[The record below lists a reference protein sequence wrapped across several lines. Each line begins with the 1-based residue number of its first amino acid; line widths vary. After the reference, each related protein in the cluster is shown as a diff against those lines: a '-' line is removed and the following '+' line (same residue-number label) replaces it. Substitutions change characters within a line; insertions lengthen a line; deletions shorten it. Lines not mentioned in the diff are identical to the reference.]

1 MEITKVQITLH
12 KNPDSN
18 VRAFCNIVFDD
29 VFVVKRLVI
38 LKNFKGEHFVSMP
51 NYNDRGHQV
60 DIAYPIRDDYRR
72 YIEDR
77 ILDEYEY
84 ILNKIAKGPY
94 KKEPCSPGCQSH
106 VTHPCEK
113 CGEQWG

>member
-38 LKNFKGEHFVSMP
+38 MKNAKGEHYVNMP
-51 NYNDRGHQV
+51 NYNDRGRQV
-60 DIAYPIRDDYRR
+60 DTAFPIDNDYRIYLENR
-72 YIEDR
+72 V
-77 ILDEYEY
+77 LDEYEY
-84 ILNKIAKGPY
+84 ILNKISRSRRR
-94 KKEPCSPGCQSH
+94 EPCSPGCQGH

-113 CGEQWG
+113 CGQQWD